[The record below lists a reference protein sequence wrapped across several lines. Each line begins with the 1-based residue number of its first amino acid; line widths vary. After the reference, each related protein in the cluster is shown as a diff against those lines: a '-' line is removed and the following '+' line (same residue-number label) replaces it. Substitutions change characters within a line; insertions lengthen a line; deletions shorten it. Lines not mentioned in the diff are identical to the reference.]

1 MTPVLRPQQT
11 GARQDDAAE
20 QGARYGGDYCAP
32 RPRSEIMMSLLNDIR
47 SSSSIQLGAIF
58 EAFPDLLFDLDSN
71 GRILDYQAGDFTL
84 LNSSP
89 RGFLNQS
96 IQDILPV
103 DIGEKFKRAV
113 EKASLNQKTVSLD
126 YSLDF
131 KNSVR
136 WFEARLVPS
145 SASRVVAIIRDVTKY
160 KQAEEKIQRQLKHL
174 SALHAIDTLISS
186 SFDLNLTLSILLSH
200 VIARLNVDAAAI
212 LLFNRESRFL
222 EFMTGVG
229 FRTETLQGTRLRL
242 GEGYAGLAALQRKTI
257 HVSNLQHKK
266 RDELRSSFFYKESF
280 ISYFGIPLIAKGQV
294 CGVLEIFHRTQ
305 LDPDPDP
312 DWLNFMETLAGQAA
326 IAIENAT
333 LFRELQR
340 SNIELT
346 RAYDATIDGWS
357 RALELRDRETEGHT
371 QRVTKA
377 TLLLAR
383 RMNFDET
390 ELVHVRRGAILHDI
404 GKMAIP
410 DSILLKSTDLT
421 DSERAVIQQHP
432 RYAYDM
438 LSPIPYL
445 RQALDIP
452 FYHHEK
458 WDGTGYPHGLKGE
471 QIPLSARLFSVVDVF
486 DAITSDRPYRPAWST
501 EKALDY
507 ILDQSGKYFDPNVVV
522 EFMKIVNEGQ
532 IPTVPSS

>member
-1 MTPVLRPQQT
+1 MTPVLRPQQA
-11 GARQDDAAE
+11 GAHQDDAAE

-32 RPRSEIMMSLLNDIR
+32 RPRSEIMMNLVTDNR
-47 SSSSIQLGAIF
+47 SSASMQLGAIF
-58 EAFPDLLFDLDSN
+58 EVFPDLLFDLDSK
-71 GRILDYQAGDFTL
+71 GRVLDYQAGDFTL

-89 RGFLNQS
+89 RGFLNQR

-103 DIGEKFKRAV
+103 EIGEKFQKAV
-113 EKASLNQKTVSLD
+113 EQSGLNQKTTSLD

-131 KNSVR
+131 ENSVR
-136 WFEARLVPS
+136 WFEARFVPS
-145 SASRVVAIIRDVTKY
+145 SLSRVIAIVRDVTKY

-200 VIARLNVDAAAI
+200 VTARLNVDAADI

-222 EFMTGVG
+222 EFITGVG
-229 FRTETLQGTRLRL
+229 FRTEALQGTRLRL

-257 HVSNLQHKK
+257 HISNLQYRKT
-266 RDELRSSFFYKESF
+266 DELRSSLFYKESF
-280 ISYFGIPLIAKGQV
+280 TSYFGLPLIAKGQV

-305 LDPDPDP
+305 LDPDP

-340 SNIELT
+340 SNVELT

-377 TLLLAR
+377 TLQLAR
-383 RMNFDET
+383 RMNFNET
-390 ELVHVRRGAILHDI
+390 ELVHIRRGAILHDI

-410 DSILLKSTDLT
+410 DNILLKSTALT
-421 DSERAVIQQHP
+421 DSEREIIQQHP

-458 WDGTGYPHGLKGE
+458 WDGTGYPQGLKGE

-486 DAITSDRPYRPAWST
+486 DALTSDRPYRLTWST

-507 ILDQSGKYFDPNVVV
+507 IRDQSGKHFDPNVVV
-522 EFMKIVNEGQ
+522 EFMKIVDEGQ
-532 IPTVPSS
+532 IPAVPLS

>member
-1 MTPVLRPQQT
+1 MTPVLGPQRT

-20 QGARYGGDYCAP
+20 QGAWYGGDYCAP
-32 RPRSEIMMSLLNDIR
+32 RPCLEIVMSLLTDNR
-47 SSSSIQLGAIF
+47 SSASLQLGAIF
-58 EAFPDLLFDLDSN
+58 QAFPDLLFDLDSK
-71 GRILDYQAGDFTL
+71 GRILDYQAGDLTL

-89 RGFLNQS
+89 KGFLNQR

-103 DIGEKFKRAV
+103 EIGKKFQQAV
-113 EKASLNQKTVSLD
+113 EQASLNQTTISLD

-131 KNSVR
+131 ENNIR
-136 WFEARLVPS
+136 WFDVRMVPS
-145 SASRVVAIIRDVTKY
+145 SRSRVIAIVRDVTKY

-200 VIARLNVDAAAI
+200 VVARLNVDAAAI

-229 FRTETLQGTRLRL
+229 FRTEALQSIRLRL
-242 GEGYAGLAALQRKTI
+242 GEGYAGLAALQRKTVHI
-257 HVSNLQHKK
+257 SNLQYRKT
-266 RDELRSSFFYKESF
+266 DELRSPVFHKESF
-280 ISYFGIPLIAKGQV
+280 ISYFGLPLIAKGQV

-305 LDPDPDP
+305 LDPDP

-346 RAYDATIDGWS
+346 QAYDATIDGWS

-377 TLLLAR
+377 TLQLAR
-383 RMNFDET
+383 RMNFNET

-404 GKMAIP
+404 GKMAIS
-410 DSILLKSTDLT
+410 DCILLKSTALT
-421 DSERAVIQQHP
+421 DSERKIIKQHP
-432 RYAYDM
+432 RYAYEM

-458 WDGTGYPHGLKGE
+458 WDGTGYPHGLKRE

-486 DAITSDRPYRPAWST
+486 DALTSDRPYRPAWST

-507 ILDQSGKYFDPNVVV
+507 IRDQSGKHFDPDVVV
-522 EFMKIVNEGQ
+522 EFMRIVDEGQ
-532 IPTVPSS
+532 IPDVPLP

>member
-1 MTPVLRPQQT
+1 MTPVLGPQRT

-20 QGARYGGDYCAP
+20 QGAWYGGDYCAP
-32 RPRSEIMMSLLNDIR
+32 RPCLEIVMSLLTDNR
-47 SSSSIQLGAIF
+47 SSASLQLGAIF
-58 EAFPDLLFDLDSN
+58 QAFPDLLFDLDSK
-71 GRILDYQAGDFTL
+71 GRILDYQAGDLTL

-89 RGFLNQS
+89 KGFLNQR

-103 DIGEKFKRAV
+103 EIGKKFQQAV
-113 EKASLNQKTVSLD
+113 EQASLNQTTISLD

-131 KNSVR
+131 ENNIR
-136 WFEARLVPS
+136 WFDVRMVPS
-145 SASRVVAIIRDVTKY
+145 SRSRVIAIVRDVTKY

-200 VIARLNVDAAAI
+200 VVARLNVDAAAI

-229 FRTETLQGTRLRL
+229 FRTEALQSTRLRL
-242 GEGYAGLAALQRKTI
+242 GEGYAGLAALQRKTVHI
-257 HVSNLQHKK
+257 SNLQYRKM
-266 RDELRSSFFYKESF
+266 DELRSPVFHKESF
-280 ISYFGIPLIAKGQV
+280 ISYFGLPLIAKGQV

-305 LDPDPDP
+305 LDPDP

-346 RAYDATIDGWS
+346 QAYDATIDGWS

-371 QRVTKA
+371 KRVTKA
-377 TLLLAR
+377 TLQLAR
-383 RMNFDET
+383 RMNFNET
-390 ELVHVRRGAILHDI
+390 ELVHVQRGAILHDI
-404 GKMAIP
+404 GKMAIS
-410 DSILLKSTDLT
+410 DCILLKSTALT
-421 DSERAVIQQHP
+421 DSERRIIKQHP
-432 RYAYDM
+432 RYAYEM

-458 WDGTGYPHGLKGE
+458 WDGTGYPHGLKRE

-486 DAITSDRPYRPAWST
+486 DALTSDRPYRPAWST

-507 ILDQSGKYFDPNVVV
+507 IRDQSGKHFDPAVVV
-522 EFMKIVNEGQ
+522 EFMRIVDEGQ
-532 IPTVPSS
+532 IPDVPLS

>member
-1 MTPVLRPQQT
+1 M
-11 GARQDDAAE
+11 
-20 QGARYGGDYCAP
+20 
-32 RPRSEIMMSLLNDIR
+32 
-47 SSSSIQLGAIF
+47 
-58 EAFPDLLFDLDSN
+58 
-71 GRILDYQAGDFTL
+71 
-84 LNSSP
+84 
-89 RGFLNQS
+89 
-96 IQDILPV
+96 
-103 DIGEKFKRAV
+103 
-113 EKASLNQKTVSLD
+113 
-126 YSLDF
+126 
-131 KNSVR
+131 
-136 WFEARLVPS
+136 
-145 SASRVVAIIRDVTKY
+145 
-160 KQAEEKIQRQLKHL
+160 
-174 SALHAIDTLISS
+174 
-186 SFDLNLTLSILLSH
+186 
-200 VIARLNVDAAAI
+200 
-212 LLFNRESRFL
+212 
-222 EFMTGVG
+222 
-229 FRTETLQGTRLRL
+229 
-242 GEGYAGLAALQRKTI
+242 
-257 HVSNLQHKK
+257 
-266 RDELRSSFFYKESF
+266 
-280 ISYFGIPLIAKGQV
+280 
-294 CGVLEIFHRTQ
+294 LEIFHRTQ
-305 LDPDPDP
+305 LDPDP

-383 RMNFDET
+383 RMNFNET

-421 DSERAVIQQHP
+421 NSERAVIQQHP

-501 EKALDY
+501 EKALNY

-532 IPTVPSS
+532 IPDCSIVLNKKPLNF

>member
-1 MTPVLRPQQT
+1 MN
-11 GARQDDAAE
+11 
-20 QGARYGGDYCAP
+20 
-32 RPRSEIMMSLLNDIR
+32 LLTDNR
-47 SSSSIQLGAIF
+47 SSASMQLGAIF
-58 EAFPDLLFDLDSN
+58 EAFPDLLFDLDSK

-89 RGFLNQS
+89 RGFLHER

-103 DIGEKFKRAV
+103 EIGKKFQ
-113 EKASLNQKTVSLD
+113 ESLEQASLHQKTTSLD
-126 YSLDF
+126 YSLNF
-131 KNSVR
+131 ENRIR

-145 SASRVVAIIRDVTKY
+145 SPSRVVAIVRDVTKY

-200 VIARLNVDAAAI
+200 LTAGLNVDAAAI

-229 FRTETLQGTRLRL
+229 FRTEALQNTHLRL
-242 GEGYAGLAALQRKTI
+242 GEGYAGLAALRRKTI
-257 HVSNLQHKK
+257 HISNLQHRKT
-266 RDELRSSFFYKESF
+266 DALRSPAFYKESF
-280 ISYFGIPLIAKGQV
+280 ISYFGLPLIAKGQV

-305 LDPDPDP
+305 LVPDP

-326 IAIENAT
+326 IAIENAN

-340 SNIELT
+340 SNMELI

-377 TLLLAR
+377 TLQLAH
-383 RMNFDET
+383 RMNLSET

-410 DSILLKSTDLT
+410 DSILLKSTALT
-421 DSERAVIQQHP
+421 DSEREIIKQHP

-486 DAITSDRPYRPAWST
+486 DALTSDRPYRPAWSV

-507 ILDQSGKYFDPNVVV
+507 IRDHSGKHFDPRVVV
-522 EFMKIVNEGQ
+522 EFMAIVGEG
-532 IPTVPSS
+532 

>member
-1 MTPVLRPQQT
+1 M
-11 GARQDDAAE
+11 
-20 QGARYGGDYCAP
+20 
-32 RPRSEIMMSLLNDIR
+32 
-47 SSSSIQLGAIF
+47 QLGAIF
-58 EAFPDLLFDLDSN
+58 EAFPDLLFDLDSK

-89 RGFLNQS
+89 RGFLHER

-103 DIGEKFKRAV
+103 EIGKKFQ
-113 EKASLNQKTVSLD
+113 ESLEQATLHQKTTSLD
-126 YSLDF
+126 YSLNF
-131 KNSVR
+131 ENSIR

-145 SASRVVAIIRDVTKY
+145 SPSRVVAIVRDVTKY

-200 VIARLNVDAAAI
+200 LTAGLNVDAAAI

-229 FRTETLQGTRLRL
+229 FRTEELQNTHLRL
-242 GEGYAGLAALQRKTI
+242 GEGHAGLAALQRKTI
-257 HVSNLQHKK
+257 HISNLQHRKT
-266 RDELRSSFFYKESF
+266 DALRSPAFYKESF
-280 ISYFGIPLIAKGQV
+280 ISYFGLPLIAKGQV

-305 LDPDPDP
+305 LDPNPDP

-326 IAIENAT
+326 IAIENAN

-340 SNIELT
+340 SNIELI

-377 TLLLAR
+377 TLQLAH
-383 RMNFDET
+383 RMNLTET

-410 DSILLKSTDLT
+410 DSILLKSTALT
-421 DSERAVIQQHP
+421 DSEREIIQQHP

-486 DAITSDRPYRPAWST
+486 DALTSDRPYRPAWSA

-507 ILDQSGKYFDPNVVV
+507 IRDHSGKHFDPRVVV
-522 EFMKIVNEGQ
+522 EFMAIVGEG
-532 IPTVPSS
+532 